1 MRIAREG
8 TSTSAG
14 MAVMWVVVVSS
25 ETEVPV
31 SSGGFKIPTAVRHRF
46 WSRAEG
52 EVQTQARLRGDA
64 GIDDIRMADF
74 AEWVMSDAQSH
85 KVRSDGPGGLRRQHA
100 RSERSTTAMGPCS
113 MHRTRRNQTTRCP
126 LTEEELK

>member
-52 EVQTQARLRGDA
+52 EVQTQARLR
-64 GIDDIRMADF
+64 
-74 AEWVMSDAQSH
+74 E
-85 KVRSDGPGGLRRQHA
+85 
-100 RSERSTTAMGPCS
+100 
-113 MHRTRRNQTTRCP
+113 TRE
-126 LTEEELK
+126 LTI